1 VNDVVSFA
9 RSAGIAAILTCIL
22 TSQAVADDNLVFD
35 FGSPQKFSG
44 LGVQLW
50 PATSHLVERD
60 ALMRDLHCSFV
71 RVGFTSKVTDEQIK
85 NHMSVAEISSAINK
99 VVDADETTVYSQLH
113 DEISQLHLKLDLV
126 FWQVPEIWCI
136 TSGDSEFSHARINP
150 DHIQDYAN
158 WIVAHLLYAKRLR
171 LLPSTV
177 ELISEPDSAAG
188 TQFSPEQYDA
198 LVFAA
203 RATLDRNGLASVGID
218 GPGVVSA
225 STVEAYTQVLE
236 RTGHISLLTQLS
248 WHDRDTVRRPEPA
261 GFTGVPMG
269 LLAKAHQL
277 PIAITEFTS
286 QSPQWERPPYDSGP
300 RNRGDNNAT
309 DSPDFA
315 VSVLAEAIKLVGDG
329 ANSLSYWQAE
339 DPAWTQDA
347 FGLLN
352 EDGQRKPAAAAL
364 QMFSEFILPKCD
376 VASQKQ
382 VTFTFSLASAC
393 VRSEHGLVLA
403 TANLSQESRKIDAR
417 ILNAESP
424 AKVVLGRR
432 FDSHGATPQVV
443 PASTITL
450 DGQNISFDLP
460 ARTAVMLELR

>member
-1 VNDVVSFA
+1 VNDLVTFA

-22 TSQAVADDNLVFD
+22 TSQAVADENLVFD

-50 PATSHLVERD
+50 PATSHSAERD
-60 ALMRDLHCSFV
+60 ALIRDLHCKFV
-71 RVGFTSKVTDEQIK
+71 RVGFTSKVTDEQVK
-85 NHMSVAEISSAINK
+85 NHMSVAQISSAINK
-99 VVDADETTVYSQLH
+99 VADADETTVYSQLH
-113 DEISQLHLKLDLV
+113 DEINQLHVKLDLV
-126 FWQVPEIWCI
+126 FWQVPQIWCI
-136 TSGDSEFSHARINP
+136 SSGDSEDSHARINP

-158 WIVAHLLYAKRLR
+158 WVVAHLLYAKRLR

-177 ELISEPDSAAG
+177 ELINEPDSAAG

-203 RATLDRNGLASVGID
+203 RATLDRNGLTSVGID
-218 GPGVVSA
+218 GPGVAFA

-286 QSPQWERPPYDSGP
+286 VSPQWDRAPYDSGP

-352 EDGQRKPAAAAL
+352 EEGQRKPPAAAL
-364 QMFSEFILPKCD
+364 QMFSEFIPAKCD

-382 VTFTFSLASAC
+382 ITFAFGLASAC
-393 VRSEHGLVLA
+393 VHSERGLVLA
-403 TANLSQESRKIDAR
+403 TANLNQESRKIDAR
-417 ILNAESP
+417 ILNADFP
-424 AKVVLGRR
+424 AKVISGRR

-443 PASTITL
+443 PASTVTL

-460 ARTAVMLELR
+460 ARTAVILLLR